1 MSARFIPD
9 QILAEILKRLPVE
22 SLLRF
27 RRVRKSWNSL
37 IKTPYFINLHSNYNH
52 NIHANT
58 PKFLLFCSLDSLSLS
73 LRYDDR
79 QCKEF
84 KQIKFHPCLDFC
96 DWHAIS
102 SGLIC
107 LSGSR
112 TSNIYL
118 WNPVVNRYKTL
129 PVHNLPPLIS
139 STDVKWASLSFGFVH
154 SMNDY
159 RVVRIVNYY
168 ATNRTDRSFVV
179 CVYSLNTNSWK
190 TKTIRDDFLVEI
202 LQPRSNTVN
211 GVSFWLVNKEN
222 VKTLLSYDTNNDVLR
237 NTALP
242 DHQMGAVFS
251 MHQYGQSLAYFA
263 GVDSNVINMWILKE
277 DSKNKYFWEKK
288 FSVNLD
294 KDIGTGVLGIRNN
307 GELILSRLT
316 DLVSYDAE
324 QKKVNDFVESW
335 NCWPCNAKHMVL
347 APGFP
352 SCWCTNAVN
361 NAGYLGTP
369 PFVAEQFVGSLVLLD
384 VEWKNSSRL

>member
-9 QILAEILKRLPVE
+9 QILTEILIRLPVE

-27 RRVRKSWNSL
+27 
-37 IKTPYFINLHSNYNH
+37 
-52 NIHANT
+52 
-58 PKFLLFCSLDSLSLS
+58 
-73 LRYDDR
+73 
-79 QCKEF
+79 
-84 KQIKFHPCLDFC
+84 
-96 DWHAIS
+96 
-102 SGLIC
+102 
-107 LSGSR
+107 
-112 TSNIYL
+112 
-118 WNPVVNRYKTL
+118 RYKTL

-263 GVDSNVINMWILKE
+263 GVNSNVINMWILK